1 MFPAF
6 LSESGEH
13 LYYRILSQLF
23 ELLKDRIRYREIA
36 AARAHGDVRF
46 ACAVAVAA
54 AGNAH
59 AVCSR
64 GGRLHLYFLYMIPL
78 FYPTFLLL
86 FFKKVQN
93 VYFFYCEQAVWGV

>member
-1 MFPAF
+1 
-6 LSESGEH
+6 
-13 LYYRILSQLF
+13 
-23 ELLKDRIRYREIA
+23 
-36 AARAHGDVRF
+36 VRF